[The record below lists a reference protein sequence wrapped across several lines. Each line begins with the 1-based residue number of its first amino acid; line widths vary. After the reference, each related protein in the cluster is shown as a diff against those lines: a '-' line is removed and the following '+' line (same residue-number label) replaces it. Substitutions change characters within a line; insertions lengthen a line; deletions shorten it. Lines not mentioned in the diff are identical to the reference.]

1 MARKMVASRRS
12 RAEWQQLVERQ
23 RVSELP
29 EREFCRR
36 EDLNVGTFRWWRS
49 KLRSALV
56 PNPGSRI
63 TGPPSFVAVTVRD
76 ATPTTTEPGAVE
88 ILVQG
93 DERRARIRADCPVE
107 LAVAITEALRGI
119 RSCS

>member
-1 MARKMVASRRS
+1 MARRTVASRRS

-36 EDLNVGTFRWWRS
+36 EHLNVGTFRWWRS
-49 KLRSALV
+49 QLRAALV
-56 PNPGSRI
+56 PSPSSGSV
-63 TGPPSFVAVTVRD
+63 GPPSFVAVTVRG
-76 ATPTTTEPGAVE
+76 AAPTTEPGAVE
-88 ILVQG
+88 ILLQG
-93 DERRARIRADCPVE
+93 DERRARIRADCPVG